1 MNTEWRIIDGKSYVT
16 ITDQDYR
23 GTMVFNEST
32 SRQLQT
38 IYEAFTQLSSETQR
52 QKVEIEDLRA
62 RLAKAEATVQ
72 FEQSNLKHQSQRM
85 ADLRAKLKEYEDAPT
100 IASVIANYN
109 DESAWNQ
116 IVQECYES
124 ELPPVGTELIARLVD
139 TPKKLM

>member
-85 ADLRAKLKEYEDAPT
+85 ADLRTKF
-100 IASVIANYN
+100 
-109 DESAWNQ
+109 
-116 IVQECYES
+116 
-124 ELPPVGTELIARLVD
+124 IARLVD
-139 TPKKLM
+139 KQKKLM